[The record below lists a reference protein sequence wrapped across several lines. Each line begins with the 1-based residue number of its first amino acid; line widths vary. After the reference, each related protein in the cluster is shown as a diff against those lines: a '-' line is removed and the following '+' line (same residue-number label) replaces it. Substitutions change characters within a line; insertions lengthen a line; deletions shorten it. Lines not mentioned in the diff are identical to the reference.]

1 MRVVVK
7 RSSTISIGPCFQV
20 HVFDLMESAMCE
32 TDHEVPQIPWTRL
45 TPEQRVR
52 VTRLITAHARAA
64 RTQAMRDLLRGL
76 FRLLLR
82 VPFAI
87 ATLWRTVAL
96 WHTRRRAIRELNAF
110 DDRALH
116 DMGIRRSEIEA
127 AVFGRPR

>member
-1 MRVVVK
+1 MCK
-7 RSSTISIGPCFQV
+7 
-20 HVFDLMESAMCE
+20 FDHNLSQ
-32 TDHEVPQIPWTRL
+32 HSWSQL
-45 TPEQRVR
+45 TVEQRVR
-52 VTRLITAHARAA
+52 LTRLITANAHAA
-64 RTQAMRDLLRGL
+64 RTQAMQGLLRAL

-87 ATLWRTVAL
+87 VAGWRAVVL
-96 WHTRRRAIRELNAF
+96 WHTRRKAMRELNEF

>member
-1 MRVVVK
+1 MRAGVK
-7 RSSTISIGPCFQV
+7 TPPTFRSF
-20 HVFDLMESAMCE
+20 HDFDPMESAMRE
-32 TDHEVPQIPWTRL
+32 PEHQVPDIP
-45 TPEQRVR
+45 
-52 VTRLITAHARAA
+52 LIMAQARAA
-64 RTQAMRDLLRGL
+64 RTQAIRDQLRNL

-87 ATLWRTVAL
+87 VAGWRAVAL
-96 WHTRRRAIRELNAF
+96 WHTRRQAMRELNAF

>member
-1 MRVVVK
+1 
-7 RSSTISIGPCFQV
+7 
-20 HVFDLMESAMCE
+20 MESAMCGP
-32 TDHEVPQIPWTRL
+32 DHGLPRLPWSRL
-45 TPEQRVR
+45 SSEQRVR
-52 VTRLITAHARAA
+52 LTRLVAAQARAD

-82 VPFAI
+82 VPSAI
-87 ATLWRTVAL
+87 AAIWRAAAL
-96 WHTRRRAIRELNAF
+96 WHTRRRAMRELNEF

>member
-1 MRVVVK
+1 
-7 RSSTISIGPCFQV
+7 
-20 HVFDLMESAMCE
+20 MESAMCE
-32 TDHEVPQIPWTRL
+32 SADNVSQRPWRRL
-45 TPEQRVR
+45 TVEQRVR
-52 VTRLITAHARAA
+52 VTRLITAHAHAA
-64 RTQAMRDLLRGL
+64 RTQALRDL

-87 ATLWRTVAL
+87 VALWRAVAL
-96 WHTRRRAIRELNAF
+96 WHTRRRAMRELNEF